1 MRDTTKQIVEL
12 EWAMFDRVQNRGG
25 RAACQND
32 ARTFFIMRT
41 SQLAAWTEEMRQS
54 YLDDLRAAQAAER
67 NPLAEK
73 YGYMMAR
80 TCPAEYK
87 QIKDQLPP
95 RTAEKDA
102 LIEPIC
108 AAHVGWLEQLAAR
121 YPGLTGQGR
130 AIRKEEDSPV
140 STSFETYLWGELAT
154 YSLRTLRL
162 YAAYVAQLL
171 EEGRSMNEEILLNTV
186 RQYGYASLDAAE
198 AHFAK
203 R

>member
-1 MRDTTKQIVEL
+1 MRDITKQIVEL
-12 EWAMFDRVQNRGG
+12 EWAMFGKVQNRGG
-25 RAACQND
+25 RAACQDD
-32 ARTFFIMRT
+32 AQTFSIMRT

-54 YLDDLRAAQAAER
+54 YLDDLRAAQSAGR

-80 TCPAEYK
+80 TCPAEYE
-87 QIKDQLPP
+87 QIKDRLPP
-95 RTAEKDA
+95 RTEEKDA
-102 LIEPIC
+102 LIGPIC
-108 AAHVGWLEQLAAR
+108 AAHVSWLEQLAAR
-121 YPGLTGQGR
+121 YPILTGRGR
-130 AIRKEEDSPV
+130 AIRKEGDSPS

-186 RQYGYASLDAAE
+186 RQYGYTSLDASE
-198 AHFAK
+198 AYFAK

>member
-1 MRDTTKQIVEL
+1 MRDTTGKIVEL
-12 EWAMFDRVQNRGG
+12 EWAMFDKVQNRGG
-25 RAACQND
+25 RAACQDD
-32 ARTFFIMRT
+32 ARTFSIMRT

-54 YLDDLRAAQAAER
+54 YLNDLRAAQTAGR

-80 TCPAEYK
+80 TCPAEYE

-102 LIEPIC
+102 SIEQIC
-108 AAHVGWLEQLAAR
+108 AAHVGWLEQLAER

-162 YAAYVAQLL
+162 YADHVGRLL
-171 EEGRSMNEEILLNTV
+171 AEGRSMNEEILRNTV

-198 AHFAK
+198 AQFAG